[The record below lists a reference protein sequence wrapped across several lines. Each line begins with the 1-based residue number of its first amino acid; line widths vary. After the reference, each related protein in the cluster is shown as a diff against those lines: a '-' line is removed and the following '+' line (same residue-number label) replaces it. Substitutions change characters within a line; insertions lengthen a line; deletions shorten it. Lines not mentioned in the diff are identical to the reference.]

1 MTDNFWNQAD
11 ETIPGE
17 FTGGGVIGKCRADL
31 GYKVY
36 VKGIGGDDQAKTF
49 FPYSNAKTRKAQ
61 LGKARKFAKAQG
73 AGNRATQH
81 AVQIRLY
88 RGSCFNNEGE
98 PVTWQYDRYN
108 VVDLWPRLRNP
119 EEPSAANAVMDSI
132 HEHGVKPGKDEFLRV
147 VWIDDPHFKS
157 LGEMTDEDADGNPRY
172 KTVAVIAERYA
183 DAAAAQAA
191 IAAGGEA
198 AESYPWDDFPGE
210 WKEDDWSK
218 IASAYE
224 MYMAEPEEDYTLTG
238 YVEDNFDMDVTWF
251 VRVLSLGG
259 LDNGEIAEL
268 TELSKGK
275 IKKALK

>member
-1 MTDNFWNQAD
+1 MTENFWDQST
-11 ETIPGE
+11 ETIAGE
-17 FTGGGVIGKCRADL
+17 FTGGGVIGKCRVDL

-36 VKGIGGDDQAKTF
+36 VKGLGGDEQEKTF
-49 FPYSNAKTRKAQ
+49 LPYTNAKTRKAT
-61 LGKARKFAKAQG
+61 LAKGRTFAKAQG
-73 AGNRATQH
+73 VTARAVQH
-81 AVQIRLY
+81 AVQIRMF
-88 RGSCFNNEGE
+88 RDSCFGGDGQ
-98 PVTWQYDRYN
+98 PVTWQYDRFN

-119 EEPSAANAVMDSI
+119 EDPSAANAVMDSI
-132 HEHGVKPGKDEFLRV
+132 IEHKVQAGQDEFLRII
-147 VWIDDPHFKS
+147 WIDDPHFKS
-157 LGEMTDEDADGNPRY
+157 LGEKTDEDQEGNPRY
-172 KTVAVIAERYA
+172 KTVAVIAERYV

-210 WKEDDWSK
+210 WGEDDWSK
-218 IASAYE
+218 IASAYD

-268 TELSKGK
+268 TGLSKGK